1 MSTIEQTVEELV
13 HPILEEKNLELIDVE
28 YVKEGNNWY
37 LRVYI
42 DKDNGVDIDE
52 CSIVS
57 EQLGSKLDEVDPIE
71 GAYFLEVS
79 SPGAERPLKSKK
91 DFEDHIEQNVYVK
104 LYVPIEGEKEYVGKL
119 LSFKEDIATL
129 EYKVKSRKK
138 QIQIPYDKI
147 AKARLAVML

>member
-1 MSTIEQTVEELV
+1 MNYKKLLIKTSFKHSQKFQDVSSKIKEIRRQSMSTIEQTVEELV

-42 DKDNGVDIDE
+42 DKENGVDIDE

-57 EQLGSKLDEVDPIE
+57 EQLGSKLDEIDPIE

-79 SPGAERPLKSKK
+79 SPGARSEERR
-91 DFEDHIEQNVYVK
+91 
-104 LYVPIEGEKEYVGKL
+104 EGQQGKQ
-119 LSFKEDIATL
+119 
-129 EYKVKSRKK
+129 YG
-138 QIQIPYDKI
+138 
-147 AKARLAVML
+147 